1 MTNSNAKK
9 LTKRDYFK
17 ILKGAYPETASNYD
31 EVMAFIDHELEL
43 LDRKN
48 SSDKKPTVNPENEK
62 IKVALI
68 EGMEDNRIYTI
79 TELIKEIPAC
89 AELTN
94 QKVSA
99 IVRTMLGETIERL
112 EEKGRAYFRKI
123 KQFK

>member
-68 EGMEDNRIYTI
+68 EGMEENRIYTI

-123 KQFK
+123 K

>member
-9 LTKRDYFK
+9 MTKRDYFK

-31 EVMAFIDHELEL
+31 EVIAFIDHELEL

-68 EGMEDNRIYTI
+68 EGMEENRIYTI
-79 TELIKEIPAC
+79 TELIKNIPEC

-99 IVRTMLGETIERL
+99 IVRTMLGDTIERL

-123 KQFK
+123 K

>member
-123 KQFK
+123 K